1 MGCIF
6 RYSPDSAARNAKN
19 PGLTAGAFFR
29 LNSANAQQL
38 LRVTER
44 ESPVSL
50 SVSVRVLVVQPV
62 STGGP
67 PTYDDGESVLT
78 QGLAPVGVTGDPGRA
93 PRGTAFFSSGGL

>member
-1 MGCIF
+1 MSEAISGF
-6 RYSPDSAARNAKN
+6 FLSSATPHVAPLMRATEIKS
-19 PGLTAGAFFR
+19 PGLTAGA
-29 LNSANAQQL
+29 LSAATLESDQQL

-67 PTYDDGESVLT
+67 PT
-78 QGLAPVGVTGDPGRA
+78 
-93 PRGTAFFSSGGL
+93 